1 MSGKEKKKE
10 LHFHFPPT
18 HCPQDIRESFKVH
31 SLSTEGLI
39 YHDAGLKNKKQQPW
53 KLPNSLLA
61 LKTKSCSIILNR
73 LEVQGFIVLHYVGMN
88 AYKAQSLPLL
98 LIAF

>member
-39 YHDAGLKNKKQQPW
+39 YHDAGLKNKKQQP
-53 KLPNSLLA
+53 
-61 LKTKSCSIILNR
+61 
-73 LEVQGFIVLHYVGMN
+73 
-88 AYKAQSLPLL
+88 
-98 LIAF
+98 